1 MVEKFGEF
9 GIFLGTL
16 LFVFWAM
23 PRVQAWLSARS
34 GPRVV
39 SVPAALEHL
48 DAVATFRE
56 HEANREALERE
67 RDARWLRC
75 QRLFDKG
82 RRDDGEALRA
92 LSRADKAN
100 SIQELYLLENQMGA
114 DRLSIAQA
122 DTSRKPRPDPFAFA
136 QGDATD
142 LDNTLTDAEA
152 PDEEKH

>member
-39 SVPAALEHL
+39 SVPAVMEHQ
-48 DAVATFRE
+48 
-56 HEANREALERE
+56 ANREALERE

-100 SIQELYLLENQMGA
+100 SIQELCLLENQMGA

-122 DTSRKPRPDPFAFA
+122 DTSRKPRPDPFALA